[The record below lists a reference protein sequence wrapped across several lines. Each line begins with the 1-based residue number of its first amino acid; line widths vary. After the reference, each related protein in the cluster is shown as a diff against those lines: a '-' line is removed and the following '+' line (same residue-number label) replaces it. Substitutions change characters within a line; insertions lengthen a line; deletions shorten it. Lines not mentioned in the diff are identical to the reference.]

1 MREGHTKGTQNG
13 GANLEERTYKALR
26 QEVKNDLL
34 QMYPGAVLLTLNQ
47 CMKVYSL
54 SDRETAKKI
63 IGAPRV
69 PGERRVVYYLGDV
82 ASDIAKRRAGNV

>member
-1 MREGHTKGTQNG
+1 M
-13 GANLEERTYKALR
+13 EERNYKMLR

-34 QMYPGAVLLTLNQ
+34 QQYPGAVLLTLNQ
-47 CMKVYSL
+47 CMKVYGL
-54 SDRETAKKI
+54 SDSKAAKRI

-82 ASDIAKRRAGNV
+82 ASDIAKRRIGNVR

>member
-1 MREGHTKGTQNG
+1 M
-13 GANLEERTYKALR
+13 EERTYKALR

-34 QMYPGAVLLTLNQ
+34 QMYPGAVLLTLEQ
-47 CMKVYSL
+47 CMKVYGL
-54 SDRETAKKI
+54 SDRQSAKDV

-82 ASDIAKRRAGNV
+82 ASDIAKRRAGNVR